1 MPALHSFDVSGD
13 PDGLRRAG
21 GKGSE
26 LACRFFKAKKITI
39 GESAMKKMNWKKS
52 LALTA
57 SAALAGALLHIR
69 ICWLTFFELVPYHC

>member
-1 MPALHSFDVSGD
+1 
-13 PDGLRRAG
+13 
-21 GKGSE
+21 
-26 LACRFFKAKKITI
+26 
-39 GESAMKKMNWKKS
+39 MKKMNWKKS